1 MRLLVNEIKRN
12 TEDKTLILVVVLVE
26 SKLTAMV
33 ISNIVKTKKKL
44 DNPISALFSPECKL

>member
-33 ISNIVKTKKKL
+33 ISNIVKTMKKL
-44 DNPISALFSPECKL
+44 DNPISTLFSPECKL